1 MSAGLELLANRVLS
15 ALGNGVY
22 QGLLLAVLVWAGLRL
37 FPRSSAATRHA
48 VGLVTLVAVVLLPVV
63 HLFAASRAGVIS
75 TAASHGI
82 SAGPPP
88 TPVTDGPE
96 ATEVAMLAEAG
107 LISGTGFGHSFPP
120 EPESIGEMPLAVE
133 TDPEPWRDDEVLAA
147 AAGSDLES
155 IVVPRAPWEI
165 SSPLLQQDAPPVTPA
180 ADISRIPWT
189 VLEDLRAWVGRHWR
203 PALPA
208 GTSVV
213 VLGVLGTLAVVRL
226 GFLLWQCRLLWRL
239 KRRGIRPDD
248 ALEQSFEGLCR
259 EMAVE
264 RPVTLLLS
272 GSVKTPIAVG
282 LGKPAVMLPEGFAA
296 ATTPAHL
303 GQVLRHELAH
313 VVRRDDWAN
322 LLQQAVAAVLFF
334 HPSVWWLSRR
344 LTIDR
349 EIACDDHV
357 LAAIPAPRD
366 YALFLTEFASQP
378 HGPDWAP
385 ASAAWSKTSHL
396 KERITMILNTE
407 RNTSLRPAMLR
418 VGAFATV
425 TALVAA
431 LGVYAGP
438 RVEVASADSRNP
450 DVAVNPNANASNNS
464 NAGNEANTETTVSVD
479 ATSLTAEAPATDPL
493 SSDTIKLKVGST
505 VPVGGA
511 ALAGLPPVQPV
522 PTPAP
527 HPRVAVNV
535 RRPVIVAAN
544 GETLAAPAPAA
555 PPAAAEWPREPR
567 PPGATVWVDRD
578 PNEPMERRLE
588 RLERLV
594 ESLAKREDRKPG
606 FKFEDK
612 ELFHSDSKRQFEEE
626 ARQFEKQSKNAAKQL
641 EQAGRAH
648 ERLMREQERAARV
661 EKDWQLRSDLK
672 LEGVPGLDEKELGRL
687 LEQVSRQVEVATR
700 DAQRAVEQ
708 AMLKAQREAQ
718 RVQETRPRDGAVKQ
732 RREALHAQRE
742 ALQSQLERI
751 QDQMERLDEHLDQ
764 IDDRLDEVEDIEEE
778 SRPEKPAEGADKK
791 PADPAAGSG
800 PKAKLF

>member
-1 MSAGLELLANRVLS
+1 MSPELEHLANRVLS

-22 QGLLLAVLVWAGLRL
+22 QGLLLAALVWAGLKL

-48 VGLVTLVAVVLLPVV
+48 VNLVTLIAVVLLPVV
-63 HLFAASRAGVIS
+63 HLFTASRGGVVPVAASNGI
-75 TAASHGI
+75 TAE
-82 SAGPPP
+82 PPAMALA
-88 TPVTDGPE
+88 DGPE
-96 ATEVAMLAEAG
+96 AIEVAMTAEAG
-107 LISGTGFGHSFPP
+107 LISGTEPGHSFPR
-120 EPESIGEMPLAVE
+120 EPESIGEMPPAAE
-133 TDPEPWRDDEVLAA
+133 TGPKPWRDDEVMAA
-147 AAGSDLES
+147 AAVSDSEPVVETFGPRGISSHTVLSEAAPS
-155 IVVPRAPWEI
+155 VPSAVAVPRT
-165 SSPLLQQDAPPVTPA
+165 S
-180 ADISRIPWT
+180 WT
-189 VLEDLRAWVGRHWR
+189 VLDDLRAWVGRHWR
-203 PALPA
+203 PVLPA
-208 GTSVV
+208 GASVV
-213 VLGVLGTLAVVRL
+213 VLVVLGALALVRL
-226 GFLLWQCRLLWRL
+226 GFLLWQCRLLLRL
-239 KRRGIRPDD
+239 KRRGIRPDHD
-248 ALEQSFEGLCR
+248 LERSFRGLCR
-259 EMAVE
+259 EMAVD

-282 LGKPAVMLPEGFAA
+282 FGRPAVMLPENFAG
-296 ATTPAHL
+296 ATASAHL
-303 GQVLRHELAH
+303 DQVLRHELAH
-313 VVRRDDWAN
+313 VIRRDDWAN
-322 LLQQAVAAVLFF
+322 LLQQAVAAGMFF

-366 YALFLTEFASQP
+366 YALLLTEFASQT

-438 RVEVASADSRNP
+438 RVEVASTDNRRADAAA
-450 DVAVNPNANASNNS
+450 DANLN
-464 NAGNEANTETTVSVD
+464 GNVDTAVSVT
-479 ATSLTAEAPATDPL
+479 ALTPPPAEAPVTDPL
-493 SSDTIKLKVGST
+493 SSDTIKLKVDSA
-505 VPVGGA
+505 VSVGGV

-527 HPRVAVNV
+527 HPRVAVNA

-555 PPAAAEWPREPR
+555 PPAAAGWPREPR
-567 PPGATVWVDRD
+567 PPGAAVWVDRAPD
-578 PNEPMERRLE
+578 DPMERRLE

-594 ESLAKREDRKPG
+594 ESLAKREDRKPD

-612 ELFHSDSKRQFEEE
+612 ELFHSDSKRHFEEQ
-626 ARQFEKQSKNAAKQL
+626 ARLFEKQSKDAAKQL
-641 EQAGRAH
+641 DQAARAH
-648 ERLMREQERAARV
+648 ERLMREQERASRV
-661 EKDWQLRSDLK
+661 ERDWQLHSDLK
-672 LEGVPGLDEKELGRL
+672 IEGMPGVDEKELSRL
-687 LEQVSRQVEVATR
+687 LDQVSRQVEVATR

-708 AMLKAQREAQ
+708 AMLKAQREAL
-718 RVQETRPRDGAVKQ
+718 RVQESRPRDGAVKQ

-751 QDQMERLDEHLDQ
+751 QNQMERLDEHLDQ
-764 IDDRLDEVEDIEEE
+764 IDGRLEEVEDIEEE
-778 SRPEKPAEGADKK
+778 NRREKPAEGADKK
-791 PADPAAGSG
+791 PADPAAESG